1 MSINPVQ
8 GFGAVSEAQFADVNL
23 RLSPGR
29 PSAAE
34 AENPARPDPGTSP
47 SPEVSVPQ
55 NVSVSA
61 ELQQDEV
68 QVQRDTDADDEIV
81 IKYVD
86 HSGNLILQV
95 PSSEVLDLARAINQ
109 DLQQEARV
117 RANQGGAQAESE
129 GGKAHG
135 H

>member
-1 MSINPVQ
+1 MSIYPVQ
-8 GFGAVSEAQFADVNL
+8 GFGSVSEAQLADVNL

-29 PSAAE
+29 PSADE
-34 AENPARPDPGTSP
+34 AEDPAQPDPGTVS
-47 SPEVSVPQ
+47 SSEASVPQ
-55 NVSVSA
+55 NASVSA

-86 HSGNLILQV
+86 HSGNLILQM

-117 RANQGGAQAESE
+117 RANVGGAQSK
-129 GGKAHG
+129 GDKTHG